1 MGHSQGGG
9 PGSMRSFSL
18 LVLLMAIA
26 LVLGEENSA
35 KKQDENEDD
44 GEGKLPKQ
52 ERGKSE
58 EIERVEA
65 KPIRRQKPDPKN
77 TFSRNN
83 NGDRKPTSRRDPRRR
98 ELQNR
103 AKKERKDLLKC
114 GEDSKSAEC
123 LRHVLKKY
131 DTNRD
136 GKLGR
141 EEMNTGSKKIATE
154 YQRSTNTLRA
164 QNPER
169 QKLQANAI
177 KEQSD
182 LVKCIQNP
190 TKCKRNIKEK
200 YDSNGDGKI
209 DEDEKNQGSRRIVT
223 EYKKKFKSL
232 RPSSKRTSTRGIRT
246 REEDITNRLKTL
258 KKFKKTL
265 AACSENPRGKGCARA
280 LSQADRDKDGT
291 LSSEERE
298 KAEKMIDTAYERL
311 RYQDEPINEDLRK
324 SNNQK

>member
-1 MGHSQGGG
+1 MGTDHSQGGG
-9 PGSMRSFSL
+9 PGSMRPFSL

-35 KKQDENEDD
+35 KMQDENEDE
-44 GEGKLPKQ
+44 GEGELPKQ

-77 TFSRNN
+77 TFSRRNN

-103 AKKERKDLLKC
+103 AKKERKDLMKC

-123 LRHVLKKY
+123 LKHVLKKY

-136 GKLGR
+136 GKIGR
-141 EEMNTGSKKIATE
+141 EEMNAGSKRIATE

-169 QKLQANAI
+169 QKLQANAK
-177 KEQSD
+177 KERSD

-209 DEDEKNQGSRRIVT
+209 DEDEKNKGSRRIAT

-232 RPSSKRTSTRGIRT
+232 RPSSKRTSTRGTRT

-298 KAEKMIDTAYERL
+298 KAEKMIDTAYDRL
-311 RYQDEPINEDLRK
+311 KVSRR
-324 SNNQK
+324 

>member
-1 MGHSQGGG
+1 MGTDHSQGGG
-9 PGSMRSFSL
+9 PSSMRSFSL

-35 KKQDENEDD
+35 KKQDENED
-44 GEGKLPKQ
+44 EGKLPKQ
-52 ERGKSE
+52 ERGKSKSD
-58 EIERVEA
+58 EIARVEA

-77 TFSRNN
+77 TFSRNS

-103 AKKERKDLLKC
+103 AKKERKDLMKC

-141 EEMNTGSKKIATE
+141 EEMNTGSKRIATE

-164 QNPER
+164 QSPER
-169 QKLQANAI
+169 QKLQANAK

-190 TKCKRNIKEK
+190 TKCKRNIKQK

-209 DEDEKNQGSRRIVT
+209 DEDEKNKGSRRIVT

-232 RPSSKRTSTRGIRT
+232 RPSSKRTSARGTRT

-298 KAEKMIDTAYERL
+298 KAEKMIDTAYDRL
-311 RYQDEPINEDLRK
+311 KVSRRASKRRPKKIQ
-324 SNNQK
+324 

>member
-1 MGHSQGGG
+1 MGDHSQGGG

-35 KKQDENEDD
+35 KKQDENED
-44 GEGKLPKQ
+44 EGKLPKQ
-52 ERGKSE
+52 ERGKSKSD
-58 EIERVEA
+58 EIARVEA

-77 TFSRNN
+77 TFSRNS

-103 AKKERKDLLKC
+103 AKKERKDLMKC

-123 LRHVLKKY
+123 MRHVLKKY

-141 EEMNTGSKKIATE
+141 EEMNTGSKRIATE

-164 QNPER
+164 QSPER
-169 QKLQANAI
+169 QKLQANAK

-209 DEDEKNQGSRRIVT
+209 DED
-223 EYKKKFKSL
+223 KKKFKSL
-232 RPSSKRTSTRGIRT
+232 RPSSKRTSARGTHT

-298 KAEKMIDTAYERL
+298 KAEKMI
-311 RYQDEPINEDLRK
+311 
-324 SNNQK
+324 

>member
-1 MGHSQGGG
+1 
-9 PGSMRSFSL
+9 
-18 LVLLMAIA
+18 LMAIA

-35 KKQDENEDD
+35 KKQDENEDE
-44 GEGKLPKQ
+44 GEGELPKQ

-103 AKKERKDLLKC
+103 AKKERKDLMKC

-123 LRHVLKKY
+123 LKHVLKKY

-136 GKLGR
+136 GKIGR
-141 EEMNTGSKKIATE
+141 EEMNTGSKRIATE

-169 QKLQANAI
+169 QKIQANAK
-177 KEQSD
+177 KERSD

-209 DEDEKNQGSRRIVT
+209 DEDEKNKGSRRIAT

-232 RPSSKRTSTRGIRT
+232 RPSSKRTSTRGTRT

-298 KAEKMIDTAYERL
+298 KAEKMIDTAYDRL
-311 RYQDEPINEDLRK
+311 KVSRRASKRRPKKIQ
-324 SNNQK
+324 

>member
-1 MGHSQGGG
+1 
-9 PGSMRSFSL
+9 
-18 LVLLMAIA
+18 MAIA
-26 LVLGEENSA
+26 LVLGQENSA
-35 KKQDENEDD
+35 KKQDENEDE
-44 GEGKLPKQ
+44 GEGELPKQ

-83 NGDRKPTSRRDPRRR
+83 NGDRKPTSKRDPRRR

-103 AKKERKDLLKC
+103 AKKERKDLMKC

-123 LRHVLKKY
+123 LKHVLKKY

-136 GKLGR
+136 GKIGR
-141 EEMNTGSKKIATE
+141 EEMNTGSKRIATE

-169 QKLQANAI
+169 QKIQANAK
-177 KEQSD
+177 KERSD

-209 DEDEKNQGSRRIVT
+209 DEDEKNKGSRRIAT

-232 RPSSKRTSTRGIRT
+232 RPSSKRTSTRGTRT

-298 KAEKMIDTAYERL
+298 KAEKMIDTAYDRL
-311 RYQDEPINEDLRK
+311 KVSRRASKRRPKKIQ
-324 SNNQK
+324 